1 MAIPPSKID
10 WTSDLAKSFNAD
22 GEENSGDN
30 DNENQYDAVIND
42 VDDSVDDEDSDLA
55 VYLYTI
61 SFEAVSSKA
70 QSNLYIVI
78 MEIGSLLDCFVRQ

>member
-1 MAIPPSKID
+1 MAKI
-10 WTSDLAKSFNAD
+10 
-22 GEENSGDN
+22 GENSD
-30 DNENQYDAVIND
+30 ENYHDAVNE

-78 MEIGSLLDCFVRQ
+78 MEIGSILDSFVTR

>member
-1 MAIPPSKID
+1 MVRRLGANIGK
-10 WTSDLAKSFNAD
+10 
-22 GEENSGDN
+22 
-30 DNENQYDAVIND
+30 NEDAVNE

-70 QSNLYIVI
+70 QSNL
-78 MEIGSLLDCFVRQ
+78 

>member
-1 MAIPPSKID
+1 MAKI
-10 WTSDLAKSFNAD
+10 
-22 GEENSGDN
+22 GENSD
-30 DNENQYDAVIND
+30 ENYHDAVNE
-42 VDDSVDDEDSDLA
+42 VDDSVDDEESDLA

-78 MEIGSLLDCFVRQ
+78 MQIGPLLDYFVRQ

>member
-1 MAIPPSKID
+1 MAKI
-10 WTSDLAKSFNAD
+10 
-22 GEENSGDN
+22 GENSD
-30 DNENQYDAVIND
+30 ENYHDAVNE
-42 VDDSVDDEDSDLA
+42 VDDSVDDEESDLA

-78 MEIGSLLDCFVRQ
+78 MEIGSLLDYFVRRW

>member
-1 MAIPPSKID
+1 METMMMRIY
-10 WTSDLAKSFNAD
+10 LH
-22 GEENSGDN
+22 
-30 DNENQYDAVIND
+30 DAVND

-70 QSNLYIVI
+70 QSNL
-78 MEIGSLLDCFVRQ
+78 

>member
-1 MAIPPSKID
+1 MAKIGKN
-10 WTSDLAKSFNAD
+10 SD
-22 GEENSGDN
+22 EN
-30 DNENQYDAVIND
+30 YHDAVNE
-42 VDDSVDDEDSDLA
+42 VDDSVDDEESDLA

-78 MEIGSLLDCFVRQ
+78 LKIGSLLDYFVRR

>member
-10 WTSDLAKSFNAD
+10 WTSDLAKSFHAD
-22 GEENSGDN
+22 GDN
-30 DNENQYDAVIND
+30 DDENLHDAVKD
-42 VDDSVDDEDSDLA
+42 VDDSLDDEDIDLA

-78 MEIGSLLDCFVRQ
+78 MEIGS

>member
-10 WTSDLAKSFNAD
+10 WTSDLAKSIHAD
-22 GEENSGDN
+22 REENSGDN
-30 DNENQYDAVIND
+30 DDENLHGAVNE
-42 VDDSVDDEDSDLA
+42 VDDSVDDEESDLA

-70 QSNLYIVI
+70 QSNL
-78 MEIGSLLDCFVRQ
+78 

>member
-30 DNENQYDAVIND
+30 DDENEHDAVNN

-78 MEIGSLLDCFVRQ
+78 MEIRS